1 MGLKIVRGEEVEIGD
16 VLKGFD
22 YFRVSWIMLIAGF
35 FAVALGLVLL
45 VIPGLF
51 LIILFQYAI
60 PIAISENVGA
70 ISSLKKSYRIGR
82 ENLQFSVLLGIVLF
96 GINMIGGT
104 AFSQNGLSFLWFA
117 TYPFTVICFCK
128 ATVMLT
134 EGNGE

>member
-70 ISSLKKSYRIGR
+70 ISSLKKCYRIGR
-82 ENLQFSVLLGIVLF
+82 EIL
-96 GINMIGGT
+96 
-104 AFSQNGLSFLWFA
+104 
-117 TYPFTVICFCK
+117 
-128 ATVMLT
+128 
-134 EGNGE
+134 